1 MTDISTKPPPLEAL
15 ISSVG
20 QQYAR
25 ESDIEVKKYIGQIL
39 EGEVKKPYRAPQG
52 PRMKVK

>member
-39 EGEVKKPYRAPQG
+39 EGKVKRPYKAPQKPG
-52 PRMKVK
+52 RRK